1 MRINET
7 EIELISSMARKYF
20 GSDVQVFLFGSRVD
34 NLKKGGDIDL
44 FLKNENE
51 QVFTLEK
58 KVFFLSELKTVIGDR
73 KIDVVFDNENT
84 RAKTSFYHSIIQQ
97 NIRLLTKTQL

>member
-20 GSDVQVFLFGSRVD
+20 GSDVQVFLFGLRVD

-58 KVFFLSELKTVIGDR
+58 KYFF
-73 KIDVVFDNENT
+73 
-84 RAKTSFYHSIIQQ
+84 
-97 NIRLLTKTQL
+97 